1 MDDNILTNGKF
12 AQVITT
18 TIQDRTLISRFNTR
32 ELAAIQAILGVIAKD
47 IDIELKKRAKRV
59 VRIIK

>member
-1 MDDNILTNGKF
+1 VDDNILTNGKF